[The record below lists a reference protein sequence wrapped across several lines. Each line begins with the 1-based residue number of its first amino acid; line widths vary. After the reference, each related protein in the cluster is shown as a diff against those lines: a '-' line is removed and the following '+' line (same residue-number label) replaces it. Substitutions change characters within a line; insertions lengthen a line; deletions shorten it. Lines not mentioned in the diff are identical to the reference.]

1 MVVVYWCNNIGW
13 VQKAYWKRS
22 CVGEKVPACEGT
34 WTNCRWSYTDL
45 ARSPWEIW
53 DPPQAQ
59 VHWWSLGCC
68 CAVVTSVHQVFVSS
82 CFQHSFLDK
91 FAAFTQ
97 PCFFSWMNS
106 DRFLPDKAID
116 LIDEAGSRVRL
127 RHAQVYYQKIVF
139 YIFLSLFRVELCVC
153 LGPWGS

>member
-68 CAVVTSVHQVFVSS
+68 CAVVTSVHQVLLFSLFS
-82 CFQHSFLDK
+82 LFHQHTTFWQCLRQIG
-91 FAAFTQ
+91 AFSQ
-97 PCFFSWMNS
+97 PTFFSWMNS

-127 RHAQVYYQKIVF
+127 RHAQVCVRM
-139 YIFLSLFRVELCVC
+139 FLALS
-153 LGPWGS
+153 